1 MAIITRLKAD
11 AGKEPTTV
19 RPTKTTRVIF
29 ESPIFLNT
37 LLSVMFLIYTTTRV
51 YSKFHSMV
59 HVKMLLDKSTYATTI
74 VFTLIILNQF

>member
-29 ESPIFLNT
+29 ESPIFLIT
-37 LLSVMFLIYTTTRV
+37 LLSAKLLI
-51 YSKFHSMV
+51 
-59 HVKMLLDKSTYATTI
+59 
-74 VFTLIILNQF
+74 